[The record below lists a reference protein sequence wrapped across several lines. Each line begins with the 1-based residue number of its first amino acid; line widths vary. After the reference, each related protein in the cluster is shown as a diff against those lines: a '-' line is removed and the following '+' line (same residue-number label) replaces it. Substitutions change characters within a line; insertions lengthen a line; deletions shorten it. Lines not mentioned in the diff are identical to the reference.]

1 MPIVGGNVDVLPIWV
16 EDMVVVERRYV
27 ADRDFLEVDIS
38 SLSVI
43 SQEAKRL
50 TYGVAL
56 PCLES
61 RSWQDGRAGP
71 VPFEV
76 RRILPVVATHGFLR

>member
-38 SLSVI
+38 SLSVV

-56 PCLES
+56 PCLEP
-61 RSWQDGRAGP
+61 RSWQDGHAGQS
-71 VPFEV
+71 
-76 RRILPVVATHGFLR
+76 RKRIRL